1 MDITFTDDELALID
15 KYNLKGK
22 SLEDFHIWLLEQ
34 RMHRQKEEEQFKQL
48 QRQIFGD
55 LFD

>member
-22 SLEDFHIWLLEQ
+22 SLEDFRIWLLEQ
-34 RMHRQKEEEQFKQL
+34 RMHSQKEEEQFKQL